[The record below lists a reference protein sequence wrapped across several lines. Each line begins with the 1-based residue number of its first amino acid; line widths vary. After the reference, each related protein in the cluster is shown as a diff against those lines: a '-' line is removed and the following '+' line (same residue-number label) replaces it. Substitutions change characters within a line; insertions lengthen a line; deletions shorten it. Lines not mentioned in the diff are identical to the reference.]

1 MHQLWFPIRAIQ
13 TVGTL
18 RIRAPCG
25 SGELHLPTPKNRA
38 LVGLFCYICVCMS
51 EDPPKVVLTIAG
63 FDPSSGAGITADLK
77 TIAAHHL
84 YGVACITA
92 LTVQSTQGVRRV
104 QTVDPKLVRQTL
116 EALIEDARPAA
127 VKIGMLGSGAVAE
140 VVAGFLSSVSLRSIV
155 LDPVLRSSSGASLLD
170 VEGLSTLRGRLLACV
185 DVITPNLE
193 EAGLLL
199 ETEVRD
205 LDSAR
210 AAARNLVE
218 RGAKA
223 AVVTGGHLQEV
234 TDVLAER
241 KADGSIEVQTFPGDK
256 VETANTH
263 GTGCAFSTALASNLA
278 LGLGLRD
285 AVQAAKAYV
294 TQALK
299 TSYPIGKGVS
309 PVNHLLRT

>member
-1 MHQLWFPIRAIQ
+1 
-13 TVGTL
+13 
-18 RIRAPCG
+18 
-25 SGELHLPTPKNRA
+25 
-38 LVGLFCYICVCMS
+38 MS
-51 EDPPKVVLTIAG
+51 EHPPKVVLTIAG

-84 YGVACITA
+84 YGMACITA

-104 QTVDPKLVRQTL
+104 QPVDPKLVLEML
-116 EALIEDARPAA
+116 EALIADVRPAA
-127 VKIGMLGSGAVAE
+127 VKIGMLGSGEVAG
-140 VVAGFLSSVSLRSIV
+140 VVADFLSSSSLRNIV

-170 VEGLSTLRGRLLACV
+170 AEGFRTVRSRLLARS

-193 EAGLLL
+193 EAGLLADMD
-199 ETEVRD
+199 VRD

-218 RGAKA
+218 HGAKA
-223 AVVTGGHLQEV
+223 AVVTAGHLKEV
-234 TDVLAER
+234 ADVLAER
-241 KADGSIEVQTFPGDK
+241 MPDRSIEIQTFPGQK
-256 VETANTH
+256 VETTNTH
-263 GTGCAFSTALASNLA
+263 GTGCAFSTALACNLA
-278 LGLGLRD
+278 LELALRD

-309 PVNHLLRT
+309 PVNHSFGN

>member
-1 MHQLWFPIRAIQ
+1 
-13 TVGTL
+13 
-18 RIRAPCG
+18 
-25 SGELHLPTPKNRA
+25 
-38 LVGLFCYICVCMS
+38 MS
-51 EDPPKVVLTIAG
+51 EDPPKVLLTIAG

-92 LTVQSTQGVRRV
+92 LTIQSTQGVRRV
-104 QTVDPKLVRQTL
+104 QPVDPKLVRETL
-116 EALIEDARPAA
+116 ETLIADIRPVA
-127 VKIGMLGSGAVAE
+127 VKIGMLGSGEVAE
-140 VVAGFLSSVSLRSIV
+140 VVADFLSSASLENVV

-170 VEGLSTLRGRLLACV
+170 AAGLGTLLTRLLGRI

-193 EAGLLL
+193 EAGLL
-199 ETEVRD
+199 TKMEVHD

-210 AAARNLVE
+210 AAARNMIE

-223 AVVTGGHLQEV
+223 AVVTGGHLKEV
-234 TDVLAER
+234 ADALAER
-241 KADGSIEVQTFPGDK
+241 KPDGSIEIQTFPGQK

-263 GTGCAFSTALASNLA
+263 GTGCAFSTALACNLA
-278 LGLGLRD
+278 LGLALRD

-299 TSYPIGKGVS
+299 TSYPVGKGVS
-309 PVNHLLRT
+309 PVNHLFRT

>member
-1 MHQLWFPIRAIQ
+1 
-13 TVGTL
+13 
-18 RIRAPCG
+18 
-25 SGELHLPTPKNRA
+25 
-38 LVGLFCYICVCMS
+38 MS

-104 QTVDPKLVRQTL
+104 QPVDPKLVRDTL
-116 EALIEDARPAA
+116 EILRGDVQPAA
-127 VKIGMLGSGAVAE
+127 VKIGMLGSGEVAE
-140 VVAGFLSSVSLRSIV
+140 VVADFLSLCPVRNVV

-170 VEGLSTLRGRLLACV
+170 SVGLSTLRTRLLVRA

-193 EAGLLL
+193 EAGLLA
-199 ETEVRD
+199 EMEVSD
-205 LDSAR
+205 VPSAR
-210 AAARNLVE
+210 EAARRLVE

-223 AVVTGGHLQEV
+223 AVVTGGDLQEV
-234 TDVLAER
+234 VDVLAAG
-241 KADGSIEVQTFPGDK
+241 KPDGNVELRAFSGQK

-263 GTGCAFSTALASNLA
+263 GTGCAFSSALACNLA
-278 LGLGLRD
+278 LGLPVGR

-294 TQALK
+294 SEALK
-299 TSYPIGKGVS
+299 ASYAVGKGVS
-309 PVNHLLRT
+309 PVNHLFGNQARSG

>member
-1 MHQLWFPIRAIQ
+1 
-13 TVGTL
+13 
-18 RIRAPCG
+18 
-25 SGELHLPTPKNRA
+25 
-38 LVGLFCYICVCMS
+38 MS

-77 TIAAHHL
+77 AIAAHHL
-84 YGVACITA
+84 YGEACITA

-104 QTVDPKLVRQTL
+104 QPVDPKLVRETL
-116 EALIEDARPAA
+116 ETLIADVRPVA
-127 VKIGMLGSGAVAE
+127 VKIGMLGSGEVAE
-140 VVAGFLSSVSLRSIV
+140 VVADFLSSASLENVV

-170 VEGLSTLRGRLLACV
+170 ATGLGTLLTRLLGRV

-193 EAGLLL
+193 EAGLL
-199 ETEVRD
+199 TKMEVHD

-210 AAARNLVE
+210 AAARNMIE

-223 AVVTGGHLQEV
+223 AVVTGGHLSEV
-234 TDVLAER
+234 ADVLAEQ
-241 KADGSIEVQTFPGDK
+241 KPDGSIELQTFPGEK

-263 GTGCAFSTALASNLA
+263 GTGCAFSTALACNLA
-278 LGLGLRD
+278 LGLALRD
-285 AVQAAKAYV
+285 AVQAAQAYV

-309 PVNHLLRT
+309 PVNHLFRT